1 MTDAELEALL
11 TFLNASDQ
19 SIVCSYCSIPRLKYF
34 CFSINNKK
42 LYKKKTFHRTLDIL
56 PLSNRLKAYKAE
68 PKGGLFIYRPED
80 KSKSLSKHQSL
91 QRHAGIS

>member
-1 MTDAELEALL
+1 MFFFSLILYRDVHFAIETLIEYMTDAELEALL

-42 LYKKKTFHRTLDIL
+42 L
-56 PLSNRLKAYKAE
+56 
-68 PKGGLFIYRPED
+68 
-80 KSKSLSKHQSL
+80 
-91 QRHAGIS
+91 